1 MTQKRKTNV
10 KVQIQ
15 KLTANWDY
23 DGDLLFQQ
31 YVAACEGN
39 TILSF
44 TKYFGFMPLLDISEI
59 YIESRLYEL
68 LTNSSDEDVNDLLES
83 YFDSVI
89 EFIEEQLDD
98 GGIQHINND
107 FDWVFKTSMDG
118 IVAATFMPQKKGE
131 DQGACLYLG
140 RNVSLEHLKQLVDGI
155 TDTVDM
161 NCNSSSSSQIPE
173 QASHNR

>member
-1 MTQKRKTNV
+1 MTLKCKKNI

-31 YVAACEGN
+31 FVMASEGN

-44 TKYFGFMPLLDISEI
+44 TKYFGFMPLLDISEV

-68 LTNSSDEDVNDLLES
+68 LTNSSDENVNDLLES

-107 FDWVFKTSMDG
+107 FDWVFETSMDG

-131 DQGACLYLG
+131 DQGVCLYFG
-140 RNVSLEHLKQLVDGI
+140 PDISSEHLKQLINGI
-155 TDTVDM
+155 SEKDHTNCDTS
-161 NCNSSSSSQIPE
+161 NGCTG
-173 QASHNR
+173 A

>member
-1 MTQKRKTNV
+1 MTQKRNTNV

-23 DGDLLFQQ
+23 DGNLLFQQ
-31 YVAACEGN
+31 FVDACEGN

-68 LTNSSDEDVNDLLES
+68 LTNSSDENVNDLLES

-107 FDWVFKTSMDG
+107 FDWVFETPMDG
-118 IVAATFMPQKKGE
+118 IVAATYMPQEKGK
-131 DQGACLYLG
+131 DQGACLYFG
-140 RNVSLEHLKQLVDGI
+140 PNISPEYLKQLIDGI
-155 TDTVDM
+155 SEKDDM
-161 NCNSSSSSQIPE
+161 NCDTSNGCIC
-173 QASHNR
+173 A